1 MYVLGFRDLLD
12 IKMEIMHMQLV
23 IQICYK
29 KIRFGFRE
37 QEKTKCCVEKDA
49 VVNYF

>member
-29 KIRFGFRE
+29 KIRFVSGNKRK
-37 QEKTKCCVEKDA
+37 QSA
-49 VVNYF
+49 VLKKMQW